1 MDWGLI
7 GIVLAVIFFSTTV
20 ILTLKYR
27 RVKKLVWS
35 YTTKKVIGLG
45 SDTPPELQLIFGEQR
60 VSDVYRTTM
69 IVFNAGNDSLRKDD
83 VTKDVTVHFRGAKI
97 LRPPTNIVKSKEA
110 IQFTVIAV
118 NDNDGFSVK
127 FDFLYLDHND
137 GFSVKFDFL
146 YLDHN
151 DGAVVE
157 ILHTKSEVLS
167 CSGNIIGVKQIKYR
181 EDFRPRR
188 LSFRKSFQWRDI
200 FSAPVITLIF
210 LGSVLLITSLLAG
223 KSIGSLWEEYSIV
236 FSLLG
241 GMIIGSLFGWLVTSF
256 PLLSSFPKWS
266 VIKD

>member
-137 GFSVKFDFL
+137 G
-146 YLDHN
+146 
-151 DGAVVE
+151 AVVE